1 MQAVVLEGPH
11 RFRCV
16 DQGEPVPGA
25 GEALVRIVAAGIC
38 ASDIATIRGENPI
51 AVYPL
56 TLGHE
61 SIAVVEEAPAG
72 ATVGA
77 GDWVTIYPSI
87 GCGDCPACA
96 AGRINQCAT
105 FKVLGISRDGGFF
118 RKRVSV
124 AARQLIPVPASLRG
138 ERGALIEPAA
148 VAVHVN
154 RRGDT
159 GRGERVLVIGAGV
172 VGTLVAQVA
181 RAWGAADVVLTDRL
195 ASRKGTLAQLGFG
208 NFVLADGGPLADQ
221 LLEQGGPVDVVYDT
235 VCGRA
240 TLAAGSKVLRPGGRL
255 VLVAVPHGSAPLEMP
270 FADVYRR
277 ELSLIASRNY
287 VPDDFIEAIRLLE
300 VGAVDPDVMITGRF
314 SLSDFASA
322 YAELTGHPERHLKVL
337 LIP

>member
-1 MQAVVLEGPH
+1 MKAVVLEGPH

-16 DQGEPVPGA
+16 DQGEPLPGA

-61 SIAVVEEAPAG
+61 SIGVVEEAPAG
-72 ATVGA
+72 AAVGA

-87 GCGDCPACA
+87 GCGGCPACA
-96 AGRINQCAT
+96 AGRINQCAS

-124 AARQLIPVPASLRG
+124 AARQLIPVPAPLRG
-138 ERGALIEPAA
+138 ERGALVEPAA

-154 RRGDT
+154 RRGAT
-159 GRGERVLVIGAGV
+159 RRGERVLVIGAGV
-172 VGTLVAQVA
+172 VGTLVAQAA
-181 RAWGAADVVLTDRL
+181 RAWGAADIVLADRL
-195 ASRKGTLAQLGFG
+195 ASRKEVLDRQGFA

-240 TLAAGSKVLRPGGRL
+240 TLAAGAKVLRPGGRL

-287 VPDDFIEAIRLLE
+287 VPDDFVEAIRLLE
-300 VGAVDPDVMITGRF
+300 AGAVDPDVMITGRVP
-314 SLSDFASA
+314 LSDFATA